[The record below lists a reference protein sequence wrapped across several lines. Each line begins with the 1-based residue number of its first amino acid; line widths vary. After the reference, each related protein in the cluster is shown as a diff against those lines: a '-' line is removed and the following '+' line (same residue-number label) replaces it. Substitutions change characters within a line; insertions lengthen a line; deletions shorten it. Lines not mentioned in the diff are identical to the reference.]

1 MKKFIRKIVAM
12 AVAVVCISTSFSVV
26 TACNGKSSAATV
38 NVWTA
43 SGTEKIMRATD
54 YSSRYENNNLE
65 FGVFRNE
72 YESAQIIISSNKKLE
87 YTVEVSDLTDSNG
100 NLLTS
105 DAFEVYHEKYITVDV
120 KRNVECTLGTGDY
133 PDAILPYDKAVEYK
147 ENYTTAGQNQGVWIM
162 VNPSKTQQAGVFTG
176 DFTVKVGDKN
186 YKVPVSVTVYD
197 YTLSDEVHMKTSFGS
212 SDSNIQVYEMDS
224 TKEMYD
230 AYREFYFQHRISTT
244 VPYTAYYSNNLDMFF
259 DYVLSY
265 TLDER
270 CSRIEIPWAK
280 IVNAYSVELTK
291 DGELAIGDERGK
303 DGNTTENITVYD
315 YDKMESILYDFV
327 SHSFKN
333 NIDLFQKAS
342 INGTIVDEFDL
353 VSGNSGKIKA
363 LYNLRRVDNLL
374 NRMSKVIEYL
384 EYSNGKVKV
393 TKEISFDSE
402 NEDAGIG
409 YFIKDAEE
417 PYLIECSVTEKE
429 FNALKESL
437 VESCKGIRVV
447 VTTTYYSIFEE
458 YRQYTKSDYCP
469 RITAYNTE
477 QARNGMKEYAEASDS
492 DLWTYICG
500 EPHNPYSTYQI
511 DDYLLSSRLL
521 SWMMYDYDIV
531 GILYWSTE
539 LGRHTSSLTES
550 SQLYTQDYY
559 QNALRD
565 NSANGDGFLVYPG
578 RTYGING
585 PVSSIRLE
593 SIRDGIEDYDLMWA
607 LEDLYKQRGVEEKE
621 FDEVFSL
628 IAKGLYIGTVCS
640 YDDDYLNTF
649 AAAREKL
656 ANLLV
661 LAANDG
667 VIIEKYEQVADKGTF
682 VISTKENTVVKNNG
696 SILTGV
702 KDGELVKYTV
712 TVDLSKGE
720 QNNVFEFT
728 TDGNTRTLT
737 FGTSKATIYD
747 QNELSKVS
755 SVKSTDTYTEGENS
769 YKKYSLVKGNN
780 KNYVQIDL
788 KIEDYNFDKS
798 CDKLVLKYYYDGDE
812 NTNVTL
818 KVRVKDAAYATIRT
832 VAVSKGWNEVVL
844 DIADSGVS
852 KAGVLEYVRLRF
864 DNVDTSLPVG
874 DVNVAFDYL
883 VIYGG

>member
-1 MKKFIRKIVAM
+1 MKKFIRKIIAM
-12 AVAVVCISTSFSVV
+12 AVAVACVSTSLSVF
-26 TACNGKSSAATV
+26 TACDGKSSAATV

-120 KRNVECTLGTGDY
+120 KRNVECMLGTGDY

-162 VNPSKTQQAGVFTG
+162 VNPSKTQQAGVYNGSFSI
-176 DFTVKVGDKN
+176 TVGNKK
-186 YKVPVSVTVYD
+186 YAVPVSVTVYD

-212 SDSNIQVYEMDS
+212 TDNNIQVYEMDA

-280 IVNAYSVELTK
+280 ITDGTSVELTV
-291 DGELAIGDERGK
+291 DGKLAIGDLRGQE
-303 DGNTTENITVYD
+303 GNSTGKISTYD
-315 YDKMESILYDFV
+315 FDKMESLLLDFV

-333 NIDLFQKAS
+333 NVDLFQKAS

-353 VSGNSGKIKA
+353 VSGRSGEIKA
-363 LYNLRRVDNLL
+363 LYNLRRVDDLL
-374 NRMSKVIEYL
+374 NTVAKVIENL
-384 EYSNGKVKV
+384 KYSNGKVIV
-393 TKEISFDSE
+393 TKDISFDIE
-402 NEDAGIG
+402 NEDAGVG
-409 YFIKDAEE
+409 YYTTDLDE
-417 PYLIECSVTEKE
+417 PYVIECNVTEKE
-429 FNALKESL
+429 FNTLKESL
-437 VESCKGIRVV
+437 AESCKGIRVV
-447 VTTTYYSIFEE
+447 VTTTYYSLFEE
-458 YRQYTKSDYCP
+458 YRQYTRSDYCP
-469 RITAYNTE
+469 RTTAYNTE
-477 QARNGMKEYAEASDS
+477 EARIGMKEYAEASDS
-492 DLWTYICG
+492 DLWCYTCG

-531 GILYWSTE
+531 GVLYWSTE
-539 LGRHTSSLTES
+539 IGRYTSRLTES

-559 QNALRD
+559 QNPLRD

-628 IAKGLYIGTVCS
+628 ISQGLYTGTICS
-640 YDDDYLNTF
+640 YGDGYLDNF

-682 VISTKENTVVKNNG
+682 VISTKENTVVKSNG
-696 SILTGV
+696 NVLNGV
-702 KDGELVKYTV
+702 KDGELVRYTV

-720 QNNVFEFT
+720 QNTVFEFT
-728 TDGNTRTLT
+728 TDGNTRSLT
-737 FGTSKATIYD
+737 FGTSKATVYD
-747 QNELSKVS
+747 QNELSKIS
-755 SVKSTDTYTEGENS
+755 SVKSIDTYTEGENS
-769 YKKYSLVKGNN
+769 YKKYNLVKGNN

-798 CDKLVLKYYYDGDE
+798 CDKLVLKYYYDGAED
-812 NTNVTL
+812 TNVTL

-832 VAVSKGWNEVVL
+832 VAVTKGWNEIVL

-852 KAGVLEYVRLRF
+852 KAGVLDYIRLRF